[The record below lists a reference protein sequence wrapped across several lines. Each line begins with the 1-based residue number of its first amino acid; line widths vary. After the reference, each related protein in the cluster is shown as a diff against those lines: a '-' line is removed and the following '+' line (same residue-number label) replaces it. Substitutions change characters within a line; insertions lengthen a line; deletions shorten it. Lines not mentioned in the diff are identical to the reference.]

1 MLKRFV
7 VSNLLIVAI
16 GLMNLPLSHAQIS
29 TQSASIKIA
38 AYLDDP
44 FVTEATLG
52 RMDASRFDQ
61 GEGRRLLLT
70 NDRVRI
76 EDENVIYRADQ
87 TGAFKPFAFNPW
99 PLPESTEKGSFKF
112 PDEARF
118 PLFEIVR
125 GPDGKPILTDGLQTW
140 KPINCYLGM
149 TTTFKAANADK
160 DAAEFWSGRVIDWG
174 QIFEDDYVLFINSH
188 SFIEGNAFYSPT
200 ARQVFLGVAAYR
212 PAGGT
217 TIRMF
222 ETATSWELVAH
233 ECGHALHVT
242 LKPNIDLSDRGFRT
256 WSESFGD
263 QMAMW
268 ASLTDRNR
276 AQALLQEVDGNFFQS
291 NSLTRFGEWFAGLT
305 GQGSGWR
312 DAFHSKKVSDTPDEE
327 HDRSEVL
334 TGAAYRIFATLYG
347 RLKNQGMNEM
357 NALEAAGEIMGTFLT
372 RSTDYTPENTL
383 TLEDVGKAYLKVDKE
398 FYGGRYRDILV
409 DEFTS
414 REIFDVDSVAEW
426 MEHEA
431 RIPNLRLRQR
441 KTDQEIEQL
450 VRANLDLLGI
460 ESDFGLKLQSVI
472 RDNRLGQTIV
482 RVQLTDGREDD
493 AALFENHGILTFRS
507 DGTLA
512 DYHTP
517 MPSDDGLNVQSK
529 MQVKVR
535 GLMEEAKRLQIDQRG
550 ARLSIVRMAN
560 GRLTIEA
567 RVMRTEGSYCW
578 VEAFTLEHPEG
589 ERREVIIPTIAGK
602 LSGLQPN
609 GVQILTADDLNN

>member
-7 VSNLLIVAI
+7 VSNLLIIAI

-38 AYLDDP
+38 TYHDDP
-44 FVTEATLG
+44 FVKEATLG

-61 GEGRRLLLT
+61 GEGRLLLLT
-70 NDRVRI
+70 NNRVRI
-76 EDENVIYRADQ
+76 EDENFIYRKDQ
-87 TGAFKPFAFNPW
+87 AGVFKPFAFNPW
-99 PLPESTEKGSFKF
+99 PLPQSDDKGRFKF
-112 PDEARF
+112 PNEARF

-140 KPINCYLGM
+140 KPIDCYLGM

-160 DAAEFWSGRVIDWG
+160 DATEFWAGRVLDWG
-174 QIFEDDYVLFINSH
+174 QIFDGNHILFINSH
-188 SFIEGNAFYSPT
+188 SFIEGNAFYSPS

-212 PAGGT
+212 SVADS

-222 ETATSWELVAH
+222 ETATSWDLVAH
-233 ECGHALHVT
+233 ECGHAVHST
-242 LKPNIDLSDRGFRT
+242 LKPNADLSDRGFRT

-268 ASLTDRNR
+268 TSLTDRNR
-276 AQALLQEVDGNFFQS
+276 TQALVQEVGGDFLKS

-312 DAFHSKKVSDTPDEE
+312 DAFHSKKVSDTSDEE

-334 TGAAYRIFATLYG
+334 TGAAYNIFATLYG
-347 RLKNQGMNEM
+347 RLKNQGMSEM
-357 NALEAAGEIMGTFLT
+357 NAVEAAGEIMGTFLT
-372 RSTDYTPENTL
+372 RSTDFTPENTM
-383 TLEDVGKAYLKVDKE
+383 TIEDVAKAYLKIDRE
-398 FYGGRYRDILV
+398 LFGSRYRDVLV
-409 DEFTS
+409 SEFVG
-414 REIFDVDSVAEW
+414 REIFDANSEAEW

-431 RIPNLRLRQR
+431 RIPNLRLHRS
-441 KTDQEIEQL
+441 TDQDIEQL
-450 VRANLDLLGI
+450 VRANLDRLGI
-460 ESDFGLKLQSVI
+460 GLDFGLKLQSVI

-482 RVQLTDGREDD
+482 RVQVTDGRGND
-493 AALFENHGILTFRS
+493 ATLLENHGILVFRS

-512 DYHTP
+512 DYHSP
-517 MPSDDGLNVQSK
+517 LPSDEGLNVQSR
-529 MQVKVR
+529 MQVQAR
-535 GLMEEAKRLQIDQRG
+535 GLMEEAKRMGIDQRG
-550 ARLSIVRMAN
+550 ARLSIVRMQD

-567 RVMRTEGSYCW
+567 RVMRTEGSNCW

-589 ERREVIIPTIAGK
+589 ARREVIIPTIPGRV
-602 LSGLQPN
+602 SGLQPN
-609 GVQILTADDLNN
+609 GVQILTADDLND